1 MKFSGNMCL
10 KIILKV
16 TKNQG
21 FTFSL
26 EDTFFEKPQEGRFR
40 VKKERRNTNDSN
52 NSDNNLINILTFGDM
67 LIKDFSKNSYYLGK
81 VFGRMTEILVN

>member
-10 KIILKV
+10 DIILKV

-26 EDTFFEKPQEGRFR
+26 EDTFFENPHG
-40 VKKERRNTNDSN
+40 ER
-52 NSDNNLINILTFGDM
+52 LI
-67 LIKDFSKNSYYLGK
+67 
-81 VFGRMTEILVN
+81 